1 VGSRRILETCR
12 YNSEKLSNKVDFVE
26 DKTIVRRENGVVN
39 GKTIKPLQP
48 EEILRRMQDNPQ
60 SANLL
65 IKASS
70 DPDIMEAVRIA
81 MNGSPKDLL
90 DAAKNNPVIAEF
102 LEDLWSALYGENG
115 EEDRVPDTKTEVSHQ
130 SGLSTIRNSFQDTI
144 SQWDEETAGDFASGL
159 YEQLDV
165 LSLTSSPSQD
175 DQTLYTQL
183 IAVVKEELEASM
195 KPEFLN
201 RIDEIVVFSPLSGSD
216 LALIAGL
223 IVDKIITRA
232 SQEHTMQLT
241 VTSDLVDKI
250 VREGSTSADEFGAR
264 PMRRAAQRF
273 VEDSLSDA
281 IIQGF
286 LKSGD
291 VATISLA
298 PPHLDGK
305 DRVVIVSSDGNRFEV
320 EIEGSTSD
328 RSLPAALG
336 DGKSLHQISLT
347 ETHLRQ
353 LSYNETLS
361 ITEQA
366 TIVDKKYVVY

>member
-1 VGSRRILETCR
+1 VLLDEIEKAHPDVLNILLQIMEDGILTDGKGRTVNFKNTVLVMTSNVGSRRILETCR
-12 YNSEKLSNKVDFVE
+12 LNFIKVSNKVDLAGG
-26 DKTIVRRENGVVN
+26 KTMVRRENGVVN
-39 GKTIKPLQP
+39 GKSKKPLAASDSMPLQP
-48 EEILRRMQDNPQ
+48 EEILKIIQNNPY
-60 SANLL
+60 SANILRQAAL
-65 IKASS
+65 DPHMLGDARSAMTGNIDDLRKALK
-70 DPDIMEAVRIA
+70 E
-81 MNGSPKDLL
+81 
-90 DAAKNNPVIAEF
+90 NPAFAEF
-102 LEDLWSALYGENG
+102 LNKLWLAFLNFEQHDTPQLSSLVQSNEESLY
-115 EEDRVPDTKTEVSHQ
+115 S
-130 SGLSTIRNSFQDTI
+130 
-144 SQWDEETAGDFASGL
+144 
-159 YEQLDV
+159 
-165 LSLTSSPSQD
+165 
-175 DQTLYTQL
+175 QL

-232 SQEHTMQLT
+232 SLEHAMQLT

-286 LKSGD
+286 LKRGD
-291 VATISLA
+291 AATISLA

-320 EIEGSTSD
+320 EIEESGGIGSVPSSIPK
-328 RSLPAALG
+328 RISGINGPKAA
-336 DGKSLHQISLT
+336 SPNEAVTRT
-347 ETHLRQ
+347 EPT
-353 LSYNETLS
+353 
-361 ITEQA
+361 
-366 TIVDKKYVVY
+366 K